1 MYELGLPS
9 TLIKEIDFKHNFL
22 FENPFNYF
30 PLYFS
35 LETISSV
42 ETTTIGN
49 ATYQI
54 TTTSVLGEL
63 STPLSKT
70 NKVLLFLTKMIGVK
84 TSFYYLLTLDCVY
97 MIENG
102 ERCHLNF
109 RHLVS
114 KPPDAVPRMKILSS
128 IPFSLLDKVSH

>member
-22 FENPFNYF
+22 LKNPFNYF

-54 TTTSVLGEL
+54 TTTSILGEL

-70 NKVLLFLTKMIGVK
+70 NKVLLFLTKMIGDIDIILLSAYFVLCLYDRK
-84 TSFYYLLTLDCVY
+84 WREMSPKFSSSGQQTSGCSTAYEN
-97 MIENG
+97 IE
-102 ERCHLNF
+102 F
-109 RHLVS
+109 DS
-114 KPPDAVPRMKILSS
+114 F
-128 IPFSLLDKVSH
+128 FSAR

>member
-35 LETISSV
+35 LISSV

-70 NKVLLFLTKMIGVK
+70 NTVLLFLTKMIGGIDIILLSAYFGLCLYDRK
-84 TSFYYLLTLDCVY
+84 WREMPPKFSSSGQQTSGC
-97 MIENG
+97 
-102 ERCHLNF
+102 
-109 RHLVS
+109 S
-114 KPPDAVPRMKILSS
+114 MKILSS